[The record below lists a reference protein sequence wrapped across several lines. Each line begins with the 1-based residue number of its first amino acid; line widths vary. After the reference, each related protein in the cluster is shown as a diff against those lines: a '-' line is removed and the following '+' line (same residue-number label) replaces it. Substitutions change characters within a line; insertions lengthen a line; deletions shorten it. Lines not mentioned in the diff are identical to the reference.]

1 MGFIDVLLLLLYVI
15 AIGSAI
21 YILFKHRSYFHERFQ
36 KGVVSVFMLAMLFF
50 LGAYT
55 FKMLIAL
62 LIRASVVF
70 GFSSPE
76 LSEWLL
82 QGWTIAQIGT
92 TGGLISLA
100 WLTHS
105 GRYDQFVQ
113 LRRLDKRIESKDK
126 EDDGC

>member
-1 MGFIDVLLLLLYVI
+1 MEFIDALLLLLYII
-15 AIGSAI
+15 AIVTAI

-62 LIRASVVF
+62 LIRASAVF

-100 WLTHS
+100 WLTRS

-113 LRRLDKRIESKDK
+113 LRKIDKKG
-126 EDDGC
+126 DDEEYDQK

>member
-1 MGFIDVLLLLLYVI
+1 MGFIDVFLLVLYVV
-15 AIGSAI
+15 AIVTAV
-21 YILFKHRSYFHERFQ
+21 YILYKHRSYFHERFQ

-55 FKMLIAL
+55 FKMLIVL

-70 GFSSPE
+70 GFATPE

-82 QGWTIAQIGT
+82 EGWTLAQIGT
-92 TGGLISLA
+92 TGGLIALA

-105 GRYDQFVQ
+105 GRYDQFVK
-113 LRRLDKRIESKDK
+113 LRNFDKRIDEEAKRDA
-126 EDDGC
+126 DA

>member
-15 AIGSAI
+15 AIVTAV
-21 YILFKHRSYFHERFQ
+21 YILFKHRSYFHDRFQ

-62 LIRASVVF
+62 LIRASAVF

-113 LRRLDKRIESKDK
+113 LRKIDKKG
-126 EDDGC
+126 DDEEYDQK